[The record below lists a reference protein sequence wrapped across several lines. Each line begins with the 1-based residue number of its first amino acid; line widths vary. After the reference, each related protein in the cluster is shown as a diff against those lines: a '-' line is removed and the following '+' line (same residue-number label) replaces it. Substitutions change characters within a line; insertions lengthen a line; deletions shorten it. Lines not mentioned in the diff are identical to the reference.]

1 MKWLVVLSLAVDALA
16 TSVFPA
22 GFGSLHARRSKRT
35 LGRRANGICKPRPS
49 EFPVSTSVVLVPT
62 TSPQATSTTTRSVS
76 PSSVPAQ
83 GIAAKV
89 LPLGFGKSA
98 NSWTTVPNA
107 SGEYHALADTGST
120 LRPTR
125 VLGGSLAAV
134 GTAPDGRAAMEVFF
148 RKGSFALNS
157 AAPGGISFYAWVL
170 LYSVRG
176 RPSIHFVSTAMGPV
190 IYHLGTNSH
199 SAILS
204 FSNLALVF
212 VSLSLNSTQPI
223 LTPSIY
229 LSDFVH
235 GGKLPGLYGGTSND
249 EAASCSGGR
258 KALTCFSTRFMWRD
272 EGAGEVYVYLP
283 NDPANKFLCNGAGIP
298 GKNICASDYG
308 TSLGRGSFYFKA
320 GQWNYVSQRIK
331 LNTPGKANGELQAT
345 YILHAALAQHVTPK
359 LDITSRGK
367 HLLVS
372 FTRSSV
378 LSIVLFGITGKAC
391 GPSEESSFAELEW
404 MPVVCEAS
412 WSKVSL
418 ADMKRIGPVE
428 KIKDCGLQTLAS
440 RNSVDGTLSRT
451 FDPRPN

>member
-16 TSVFPA
+16 TSVFPV

-62 TSPQATSTTTRSVS
+62 TSSVTISRRAIFPFQLTSFNKIQIGHKQHLLRPVQSRRYNTLYVVCHLSVYS

-107 SGEYHALADTGST
+107 SSEYHALADTGST

-204 FSNLALVF
+204 SSNLALVF

-235 GGKLPGLYGGTSND
+235 GDGGTSND

-258 KALTCFSTRFMWRD
+258 KAFTCFSTRFMWRD

-283 NDPANKFLCNGAGIP
+283 NDPANKFLCDGAGIP

-331 LNTPGKANGELQAT
+331 LNTPGKANGELQVWYNGKSVWSIGGVVFRGAGMDASRVRG
-345 YILHAALAQHVTPK
+345 LMVQSFFGGKSAA
-359 LDITSRGK
+359 G
-367 HLLVS
+367 
-372 FTRSSV
+372 
-378 LSIVLFGITGKAC
+378 
-391 GPSEESSFAELEW
+391 
-404 MPVVCEAS
+404 
-412 WSKVSL
+412 
-418 ADMKRIGPVE
+418 DMKRIGPVE

>member
-1 MKWLVVLSLAVDALA
+1 MEFANPGLLNFQSQQVLYWYRQHRL
-16 TSVFPA
+16 
-22 GFGSLHARRSKRT
+22 
-35 LGRRANGICKPRPS
+35 
-49 EFPVSTSVVLVPT
+49 
-62 TSPQATSTTTRSVS
+62 PQATSTTTRSVS

-98 NSWTTVPNA
+98 NSWTTVRTQAANTMPWLTPA
-107 SGEYHALADTGST
+107 QPFGPPGYSA
-120 LRPTR
+120 
-125 VLGGSLAAV
+125 VLSPQSEPLQMAELQWKSL
-134 GTAPDGRAAMEVFF
+134 
-148 RKGSFALNS
+148 
-157 AAPGGISFYAWVL
+157 
-170 LYSVRG
+170 
-176 RPSIHFVSTAMGPV
+176 PSIHFVSTAMGPV

-204 FSNLALVF
+204 SSNLALVF

-391 GPSEESSFAELEW
+391 GPLEESSFAELEW